1 MNYLIS
7 YHKYL
12 VEILLFVIVANI
24 AVQLIFK
31 DNFERLVKF
40 SRVGYFT
47 FWAFWAMVAFSG
59 LVIFAF
65 QKGALSSAVIVM
77 IISVVL
83 LPILDGYRA
92 VKVGKLWRQDDKG
105 IKLSIIIMLA
115 EIAVIAAT
123 IVYTVMAK

>member
-1 MNYLIS
+1 MNYLIA

-12 VEILLFVIVANI
+12 VELLLFVIVANI
-24 AVQLIFK
+24 VVQVAFRG
-31 DNFERLVKF
+31 NFERLVKF
-40 SRVGYFT
+40 SRIGYFT

-59 LVIFAF
+59 LVVFAF

-77 IISVVL
+77 IASIIV

-92 VKVGKLWRQDDKG
+92 IKAGKLWRENNKAT
-105 IKLSIIIMLA
+105 KLSIAIMII

>member
-24 AVQLIFK
+24 AVQIIFK
-31 DNFERLVKF
+31 DNFDRFVKY
-40 SRVGYFT
+40 SRIGYFT

-59 LVIFAF
+59 LVVFAF
-65 QKGALSSAVIVM
+65 QRGVLSSAVIVM
-77 IISVVL
+77 LISVIV

-92 VKVGKLWRQDDKG
+92 IKVGKLWRQGEKG
-105 IKLSIIIMLA
+105 IKLSIAIMLA

>member
-1 MNYLIS
+1 MTYLIS

-12 VEILLFVIVANI
+12 VELLLFIIVINI
-24 AVQLIFK
+24 VVQIAFRA
-31 DNFERLVKF
+31 NFERLVKF
-40 SRVGYFT
+40 SRIGYFV

-65 QKGALSSAVIVM
+65 QKGALSNAVMVM
-77 IISVVL
+77 IISIVL
-83 LPILDGYRA
+83 LPVLDGYRA
-92 VKVGKLWRQDDKG
+92 IKVGRLWRQDNKG
-105 IKLSIIIMLA
+105 IKLSIAIMVA

>member
-24 AVQLIFK
+24 AVQIIFK
-31 DNFERLVKF
+31 DNFDRFVKY
-40 SRVGYFT
+40 SRIGYFT

-65 QKGALSSAVIVM
+65 QRGVLSSAVIVM
-77 IISVVL
+77 LISVIV

-92 VKVGKLWRQDDKG
+92 IKVGKLWRQGEKG
-105 IKLSIIIMLA
+105 IKLSIAIMLA

>member
-24 AVQLIFK
+24 AVQIIFK
-31 DNFERLVKF
+31 NNFDRFVKY
-40 SRVGYFT
+40 SRIGYFT

-59 LVIFAF
+59 LVVFAF
-65 QKGALSSAVIVM
+65 QRGLFSSPVIVM
-77 IISVVL
+77 IISVIV

-92 VKVGKLWRQDDKG
+92 IKVGKLWRQGEKG
-105 IKLSIIIMLA
+105 IKLSIAIMLA
-115 EIAVIAAT
+115 EIAIIAAT

>member
-1 MNYLIS
+1 MDYLIS

-12 VEILLFVIVANI
+12 VELLLFIIVANI
-24 AVQLIFK
+24 VVQIAFK
-31 DNFERLVKF
+31 SNFERLVKF
-40 SRVGYFT
+40 SRIGYFT

-59 LVIFAF
+59 LVVFAF
-65 QKGALSSAVIVM
+65 QRGVLNSAIIVM
-77 IISVVL
+77 IISVIL

-92 VKVGKLWRQDDKG
+92 IKVGRLWREGSKG
-105 IKLSIIIMLA
+105 IKLSITIMLI

>member
-24 AVQLIFK
+24 AVQIIFK
-31 DNFERLVKF
+31 DNFDRFVKY
-40 SRVGYFT
+40 SRIGYFT

-59 LVIFAF
+59 LVVFAF
-65 QKGALSSAVIVM
+65 QRGVLSSAVIVM
-77 IISVVL
+77 LISVIV

-92 VKVGKLWRQDDKG
+92 IKVGKLWRQGEKG
-105 IKLSIIIMLA
+105 IKLSIAIMLA
-115 EIAVIAAT
+115 EIAIIAAT

>member
-40 SRVGYFT
+40 SRIGYFT

-59 LVIFAF
+59 LVVFAF
-65 QKGALSSAVIVM
+65 QRGVLSSAVIVM
-77 IISVVL
+77 IISVIV

-105 IKLSIIIMLA
+105 IKLSITIMLA

>member
-77 IISVVL
+77 IISVIV

-105 IKLSIIIMLA
+105 IKLSITIMLA